1 MANQSVVLYAVAL
14 LIFVHSD
21 IYANTTLPAARENP
35 GAVRMSDVTRG
46 ALLTPSTEPGMYHTM
61 PTLHTNVRIRA
72 HGISARVTIRQRFEN
87 PNPDWLEGIYV
98 FPLPD
103 DAAVT
108 RLRMVIGEKIIR
120 GEIQERRKAKQ
131 TYEKAKSAGVKTSLV
146 EQERPNVFT
155 ASVANIGPGES
166 ITIEL
171 DYVNMLRYQ
180 DGEFSIRVPLVTGPR
195 YIPGTAIREQVR
207 QSGTGWALD
216 TDLVP
221 DASRVTPPVTP
232 PGLQYSNPVTID
244 LELDTGFSIGRIE
257 SSYHRAGIQHSGQT
271 ARLQIDTPV
280 EADRDFELTWAP
292 RRGDVP
298 RAALFTERFEEET
311 YALLLVVPPGDE
323 HTQEQAQARN
333 LTLVIDTSG
342 SMQGL
347 SIAQAT
353 AAASFA
359 LDKLGPDDTFNLI
372 QFNSS
377 THKLFPAARQAT
389 AETIARA
396 QRYLASLSAEGGTE
410 MAGALKAALGPNA
423 DHGRV
428 RQVVFITDGSV
439 GNERHLLGIIEDQLG
454 DARLFTVGIG
464 SAPNAFFMRRAAEFG
479 RGTFTFIGNITEVS
493 EKMSDLFLKLR
504 FPLMTNVE
512 VSWPGAG
519 GVDAW
524 PARIPD
530 LYHGEPLIAASRM
543 QTPASEV
550 NLSGK
555 LAGQP
560 WTFTAPLGAT
570 ATAEGVAAIWARQ
583 KIKELMDRQF
593 TGGATDSNRQQIV
606 DLSIKHHLVSRYTSL
621 VAVDVTPVRSSTGKL
636 YSRNIPT
643 KLPHGWSYG
652 HVFGLPATATG
663 WPLQVL
669 AGFTLLL
676 VALII
681 FMSKSRKSVIPGS
694 RPFLAKY
701 LR

>member
-1 MANQSVVLYAVAL
+1 MTKQSVFWYTVAL
-14 LIFVHSD
+14 FIFTHDSV
-21 IYANTTLPAARENP
+21 YAGMTHPAALEKP

-46 ALLTPSTEPGMYHTM
+46 ALLTPSPEPGMYHTL
-61 PTLHTNVRIRA
+61 PTLHTDVRIRA
-72 HGISARVTIRQRFEN
+72 HGISAKVTIRQRFQN
-87 PNPDWLEGIYV
+87 PNPEWLEGIYV

-120 GEIQERRKAKQ
+120 GEVQERRKAKQ
-131 TYEKAKSAGVKTSLV
+131 TYEKAKSAGVKASLI

-155 ASVANIGPGES
+155 ASIANIGPGES

-171 DYVNMLRYQ
+171 DYVHMLRYQ
-180 DGEFSIRVPLVTGPR
+180 DGEFSLRVPLVLGPR
-195 YIPGTAIREQVR
+195 YTPGTAIREQVQ

-221 DASRVTPPVTP
+221 DASRITPPVAS
-232 PGLQYSNPVTID
+232 PGLQYSNPVSID
-244 LELDTGFSIGRIE
+244 MELDAGFSIGRIE
-257 SSYHRAGIQHSGQT
+257 SSYHRAGIQHSGGT
-271 ARLQIDTPV
+271 ARLQIDNPV
-280 EADRDFELTWAP
+280 EADRDFEITWAP
-292 RRGDVP
+292 RRGEVP
-298 RAALFTERFEEET
+298 RAALFTEQFDAET
-311 YALLLVVPPGDE
+311 YALLLVVPPTDE
-323 HTQEQAQARN
+323 YIQQQAQARN

-353 AAASFA
+353 AAARFA
-359 LDKLGPDDTFNLI
+359 LEWLGPDDTFNLI

-377 THKLFPAARQAT
+377 TRKLFPDARPVT
-389 AETIARA
+389 PETIAMA
-396 QRYLASLSAEGGTE
+396 QRYLSSLRAQGGTE
-410 MAGALKAALGPNA
+410 MAGALNAALGSNA

-428 RQVVFITDGSV
+428 RQIVFITDGSV

-493 EKMSDLFLKLR
+493 EKMSDLFRKLR
-504 FPLMTNVE
+504 FPLLTNVE
-512 VSWPGAG
+512 VSWPDAS

-524 PARIPD
+524 PARMPD

-550 NLSGK
+550 TVSGK
-555 LAGQP
+555 LGGQP
-560 WTFTAPLGAT
+560 WTFTAPLGT
-570 ATAEGVAAIWARQ
+570 RATAEGVAAIWARQ

-593 TGGATDSNRQQIV
+593 AGDATVSNRQQIIE
-606 DLSIKHHLVSRYTSL
+606 LSLKHHLVSRYTSL
-621 VAVDVTPVRSSTGKL
+621 VAVDVTPVRGSTGKL
-636 YSRNIPT
+636 NSRNIAT
-643 KLPHGWSYG
+643 KLPHGWSYE
-652 HVFGLPATATG
+652 HVFGLPNTATG
-663 WPLQVL
+663 WPLQIVT
-669 AGFTLLL
+669 GFILLL

-681 FMSKSRKSVIPGS
+681 FLSKFRKS
-694 RPFLAKY
+694 L
-701 LR
+701 LRG